1 MAFRQTG
8 RCGDQR
14 AKKPKDE
21 KTDMGLQFEWDK
33 AKARRNLRKHR
44 LSFEEAATVFGDH
57 RAISIA
63 DPAHSLTEERFVTI
77 GTSER
82 ERILVVV
89 ATERRDKMRL
99 ISARPASRKERKQY
113 EEAS

>member
-1 MAFRQTG
+1 
-8 RCGDQR
+8 
-14 AKKPKDE
+14 
-21 KTDMGLQFEWDK
+21 MGLQFEWDR
-33 AKARRNLRKHR
+33 AKARANLLKHG
-44 LSFEEAATVFGDH
+44 LSFEEAATVFGDQ

-77 GTSER
+77 GTSEH

-89 ATERRDKMRL
+89 ATERRDKVRL
-99 ISARPASRKERKQY
+99 ISARQASRKERKQY